1 MPMTPQRRQVVD
13 LIGNEQKAC
22 KGLKMNKD
30 NNQNLSKEKLL
41 AEIVPWYN
49 WIKIRG

>member
-1 MPMTPQRRQVVD
+1 LQWAKRAD
-13 LIGNEQKAC
+13 

-41 AEIVPWYN
+41 AEIALWYK
-49 WIKIRG
+49 WIKTHE